1 MALKELSLQERLA
14 LSPEEKRR
22 RYREAVKPFVDQNF
36 TNVKYD
42 NEGNFVSGSY
52 VGKNDSPTAGLTKQN
67 IADKTAPYSQNNG
80 SLANTSMPEVTTRQ
94 LKTANDYWG
103 QIYTVMSQDPVR
115 GNQLAEQAK
124 YFSTQYGNPLYNPYQ
139 TATVSPE
146 LKQLFGVESF
156 SSEWVAENYGL
167 LANLERNASGSPKA
181 PSKDSTD
188 EQILAYYY
196 SQILDAENN
205 TLKAEQEIAALK
217 QQISEKVAYA
227 KLYGT
232 GKTVD
237 EIFNDLD
244 MSDYTTLKA
253 MEDKKLT
260 SQPYELTRAVN
271 YSSDLVY
278 GMIQAAMDSKSS
290 DITGITDFQAYGAKY
305 SNAKYEAE
313 ETQKRIDA
321 HAELTNSVKNQRIH
335 EDNGQMPEFATPT
348 VKEAPE
354 LQTRPGKEHQTEAE
368 VQPRSPAN
376 DIVAESNRRKAE
388 RLQED
393 NGQMPGVNKNTFE
406 QPEEPIDIFT
416 TESKLAELNA
426 QLEAVDSDE
435 NAMPFEQ
442 YEQLEAEKNQLE
454 SQIRAYKYAHP
465 EEYVAEKYAQYRND
479 PKFSDKVTQG
489 SQMENESDGHE
500 QYSDTYADPRS
511 KHSALTQD
519 EKDMYNYLL
528 ATQGT
533 DAANQYIADL
543 QTAVNARQGAKVAE
557 KGKDNALGQAL
568 YNASAGVVNS
578 LQGLASNFTNEV
590 RPTGAAEFARAELSK
605 TNSDL
610 QNIVNDFSYGLG
622 NMAPSI
628 LLSSLTG
635 GIGGAAL
642 AGFSLAGNA
651 YNEAMKSGAL
661 STSEARMYG
670 MMVGASEAFLGYMLG
685 GISKLGNSTALKSL
699 TQSISKIDNVFLRAS
714 AKIGANMFSE
724 AGEELLQASIE
735 PLLQNWILGME
746 NDINMFSEE
755 SMYSAFMGA
764 LTAMML
770 EGGSS
775 AMSAKT
781 EIRNE
786 RSIGKTLTESGHTTQ
801 LVELAKNSKNTDI
814 RESAKAL
821 EAGTLRWTEGNL
833 GRLAIEY
840 RDAGG
845 DISFLNQP
853 VESNIQPAVSGVTTD
868 KDAAMALTRAIRGQA
883 TESDL
888 ELLEKGAYI
897 PGHEDVS
904 AEISKAAKS
913 LREASKAMD
922 AKENQLMQ
930 LKQDMDKASGKVT
943 EAKEGLAKHLR
954 GVVRIQNNDLLGKA
968 MVDKRHAEREVN
980 RTLKQMYQVSQAGLK
995 PQAQQKDLDVLEQQL
1010 KAAEIRVDELMA
1022 GNREATVFHGQIANA
1037 QKGLDA
1043 ANDNYAMAELQMDGV
1058 WYEYKA
1064 AERNFQEVVSNS
1076 VNRAFGDNV
1085 LALLESDIAKA
1096 DALAQQQA
1104 QTKQDLIKALE
1115 TIRNNKASANER
1127 AAAEDM
1133 LNEFLNTPEAQ
1144 AFLERQ
1150 DKQRPYYNETLDK
1163 EWNAARDKHEISD
1176 EQMAQIM
1183 HEKLNEMPEAQGFLN
1198 QQQVEGEQYEKQLTE
1213 EWLAAKDKR
1222 AAEREAEA
1230 MKPETAQ
1237 EAQKDEV
1244 AEQVEET
1251 TPAEP
1256 AEATKSPEVVVTE
1269 MDYAAKRLPADIARQ
1284 VIDNHIFYTEHQGGT
1299 PEAVAMEWEE
1309 NSQYAPE
1316 ILNDSVPEEE
1326 RAQLLAQFADAVARA
1341 NMPKGKAVRGI
1352 KGLDYAVTD
1361 HTVTA
1366 GNGKKT
1372 TPRKKKLLSAQKVI
1386 QQAASDF
1393 ELPARFGIEA
1403 SFKNVP
1409 EPVRAYHNSG
1419 SVGIRVAPDVGLFA
1433 HEVGEYLNTKY
1444 KFSQKHGDM
1453 AEAMVY
1459 NLPNEFFEA
1468 YADEALPSEA
1478 TAEMVYLYLT
1488 DENAAYNFAGTALDT
1503 FLKELDTADRR
1514 KLKRFKNRIATMMEQ
1529 TVDEINTAQ
1538 ITSGKNRDQRTF
1550 ESKIRD
1556 ALRRAQ
1562 YNYADNFEPAA
1573 RADRQ
1578 TGKEKG
1584 FVTQDKHIE
1593 SALSQHRRAN
1603 TIAAYMITDNLCTP
1617 DGEIVGPGLT
1627 SAIGNLNHKELS
1639 ELSQYMIDMRAL
1651 DWLNR
1656 TETVKENGVK
1666 REVPAPRYVYGNN
1679 TSKETIQNRV
1689 NNTSPKVK
1697 VAAQRVWDWYK
1708 DFEQVWMVD
1717 NGRLSPDDFAALWA
1731 AEPHYVPLR
1740 RVIDHSNASSAA
1752 TSRSLEQLTAG
1763 IKAVEG
1769 NGSQRDFAEP
1779 ISALMQS
1786 VVNITNGTLKNDV
1799 GRTIL
1804 WQLHN
1809 TELLGNMAAITPASL
1824 DAEQMAGL
1832 SGRENDYGGMSVTK
1846 PDGTNLYGVVDET
1859 GKTVWLQI
1867 NDPVLQELLND
1878 PNPVDMQGWMRTLG
1892 KVSTMFNANVTTL
1905 SSKFRWRNVVSDMG
1919 TAWRNSPSWNIAEFL
1934 AGEIKALGQVA
1945 NSKLR
1950 SNDFMEW
1957 MAAGGMNDGRITSGI
1972 GTKDAKQLYREIN
1985 PNLYRRVTEK
1995 VNELLVAFESAT
2007 RYNMYHIGKNAA
2019 LKEGQ
2024 SASAARA
2031 AGRRLSR
2038 EGTTDFNRRGAKMA
2052 GFSSVFRFGNAII
2065 QGNYQSIRSLVDSST
2080 AVTEDN
2086 MKARIGKV
2094 GLDIVCRT
2102 AAVALMTKFFM
2113 DDKEK
2118 EQYERMDAGVKYSG
2132 WVIPW
2137 SQVSGVPG
2145 DLVVIPYPKDAL
2157 SALMTFGAAL
2167 ADGALN
2173 GGDSVWDEMYNASV
2187 YLANSLNFSGSPIVA
2202 PVVEA
2207 LSNTTWYGG
2216 KIVPGSLEDRHVLSQ
2231 HNEDT
2236 SLMARMASTGLY
2248 NIGVEFSP
2256 MKVDYILKQYG
2267 GGVYNAVAGATENIK
2282 MLMAEGKI
2290 DPETG
2295 NIFNAYLNDIKSGF
2309 RRNAITSNN
2318 ISTTFYD
2325 GINLLNDVVQE
2336 QNNGVIVAD
2345 LAAGL
2350 TVEQTHQAYTDA
2362 KAILKHQIQP
2372 IKDRINELYD
2382 EIEANANDPA
2392 LTAEEKERLRMENK
2406 EEIYDLQLS
2415 GIMFVDDFKAKYC
2428 GDSVNG
2434 MTTRRE
2440 DATNAK
2446 GYEAFNQETLPKT
2459 FRDKQDD
2466 KALTRLRDF
2475 YQQDTSKTS
2484 FRPTYPPDF
2493 VDADNVLTAWDKV
2506 DSKTKSSME
2515 NVWTDTYIAELNTN
2529 GFMSEKD
2536 YDKVK
2541 NLASEAK
2548 RKANAAAKEVYTIKY
2563 KFKEKD

>member
-14 LSPEEKRR
+14 LSPGEKRR
-22 RYREAVKPFVDQNF
+22 RYREAVKPFVEQNF

-67 IADKTAPYSQNNG
+67 FARTTEGYAADNDGTYRYHATRELGIPDQIDQNPKYAAKDRMQYYLIDRPN
-80 SLANTSMPEVTTRQ
+80 AFDVPARQ

-124 YFSTQYGNPLYNPYQ
+124 YLSTQYGNPLYNPYQ

-146 LKQLFGVESF
+146 LKQLFGEESF
-156 SSEWVAENYGL
+156 SAEWVANNYGL
-167 LANLERNASGSPKA
+167 LANLERTAAGNAKA
-181 PSKDSTD
+181 PTKDSTD
-188 EQILAYYY
+188 EQKLAYYY

-205 TLKAEQEIAALK
+205 TLKAEQEVAALK
-217 QQISEKVAYA
+217 LQISEKVAAA
-227 KLYGT
+227 KLNGIEM
-232 GKTVD
+232 TVD
-237 EIFNDLD
+237 EIYKSLD
-244 MSDYTTLKA
+244 MKDYTALKA

-260 SQPYELTRAVN
+260 SKPYELTRAVN
-271 YSSDLVY
+271 YSADSVY
-278 GMIQAAMDSKSS
+278 GMIQAAIKAEDS
-290 DITGITDFQAYGAKY
+290 DITGMTDFTASGAEYANEKY
-305 SNAKYEAE
+305 VSAE
-313 ETQKRIDA
+313 EAKDDLMRRFYEEERERYRLEQDSALTGDTSIQEKYDA
-321 HAELTNSVKNQRIH
+321 MQAPKASFVPVTSQDTGAEKAKAEEKPDEATVKN
-335 EDNGQMPEFATPT
+335 
-348 VKEAPE
+348 
-354 LQTRPGKEHQTEAE
+354 
-368 VQPRSPAN
+368 
-376 DIVAESNRRKAE
+376 IVAKSNRRKAE

-406 QPEEPIDIFT
+406 QPEEPKIDVAGL
-416 TESKLAELNA
+416 ESKLATVNA
-426 QLEAVDSDE
+426 KLEAVDSDE
-435 NAMPFEQ
+435 NAMPVDE
-442 YEQLEAEKNQLE
+442 YEQLESEKEQLE
-454 SQIRAYKYAHP
+454 SQLRAYKYANP
-465 EEYVAEKYAQYRND
+465 EEYVADKYAQYRND

-489 SQMENESDGHE
+489 SQMENESQGHE
-500 QYSDTYADPRS
+500 KYWDTYADPRAD
-511 KHSALTQD
+511 HSALTQD

-533 DAANQYIADL
+533 EAANQYIADI
-543 QTAVNARQGAKVAE
+543 QTAVNARQGKKVAE
-557 KGKDNALGQAL
+557 AGQDHVLGQL
-568 YNASAGVVNS
+568 VYNFSAGAVNS
-578 LQGLASNFTNEV
+578 LQGIASNFTDEV
-590 RPTGAAEFARAELSK
+590 RPVSAAEYAKAEMSK
-605 TNSDL
+605 ENSDL
-610 QNIVNDFSYGLG
+610 LNLANDIAFSTG
-622 NMAPSI
+622 NMAPSL
-628 LLSSLTG
+628 LLSSITG

-642 AGFSLAGNA
+642 MGFSAAGNA
-651 YNEAMKSGAL
+651 YNEAMRSGAL
-661 STSEARMYG
+661 STAEARTYG
-670 MMVGASEAFLGYMLG
+670 AMVGASEAFLGYMLG
-685 GISKLGNSTALKSL
+685 GISKMGNSTVLKAL

-724 AGEELLQASIE
+724 AGEEWLQASIE

-746 NDINMFSEE
+746 NDINMLSEE
-755 SMYSAFMGA
+755 AMYSALMGA
-764 LTAMML
+764 LTAGML

-801 LVELAKNSKNTDI
+801 LIEMAKNSKNTDI

-845 DISFLNQP
+845 DTSFLNQP
-853 VESNIQPAVSGVTTD
+853 VEANIQPTVSGVTTD

-913 LREASKAMD
+913 LREASKVME

-930 LKQDMDKASGKVT
+930 LKQDMEIASGKVT
-943 EAKEGLAKHLR
+943 EAKNALAQHLR
-954 GVVRIQNNDLLGKA
+954 GVNRISQGQHLETKLIEKQKLERQIESVINES
-968 MVDKRHAEREVN
+968 MQIAE
-980 RTLKQMYQVSQAGLK
+980 AGLEPK
-995 PQAQQKDLDVLEQQL
+995 AQNQILTALEERLQRVQV
-1010 KAAEIRVDELMA
+1010 AVDELTA
-1022 GNREATVFHGQIANA
+1022 GKREATVFHGQITNA
-1037 QKGLDA
+1037 QKSLDA
-1043 ANDNYAMAELQMDGV
+1043 ANRNYAVAEDGMDAM

-1127 AAAEDM
+1127 AAAEDL

-1150 DKQRPYYNETLDK
+1150 DKQRPYYNETLEK

-1198 QQQVEGEQYEKQLTE
+1198 QQQIEGEQYEKQLTE

-1222 AAEREAEA
+1222 TAERATETTDRMAAERNARNDVDLEA
-1230 MKPETAQ
+1230 
-1237 EAQKDEV
+1237 
-1244 AEQVEET
+1244 
-1251 TPAEP
+1251 
-1256 AEATKSPEVVVTE
+1256 SG
-1269 MDYAAKRLPADIARQ
+1269 RGAD
-1284 VIDNHIFYTEHQGGT
+1284 
-1299 PEAVAMEWEE
+1299 
-1309 NSQYAPE
+1309 
-1316 ILNDSVPEEE
+1316 
-1326 RAQLLAQFADAVARA
+1326 
-1341 NMPKGKAVRGI
+1341 VRGI
-1352 KGLDYAVTD
+1352 KGIDYAVTD
-1361 HTVTA
+1361 HSITV
-1366 GNGKKT
+1366 GNDKK
-1372 TPRKKKLLSAQKVI
+1372 PPKRNKKLLSAQKVI
-1386 QQAASDF
+1386 QQASSDF

-1403 SFKNVP
+1403 SYSKVP
-1409 EPVRAYHNSG
+1409 VPVRAYHNSG
-1419 SVGIRVAPDVGLFA
+1419 SVSIRTAPEVGLFA
-1433 HEVGEYLNTKY
+1433 HELGEYLNTKY
-1444 KFSQKHGDM
+1444 KFGEKHADL

-1459 NLPNEFFEA
+1459 NLPNEFFDS

-1478 TAEMVYLYLT
+1478 VAEMVYLYVV

-1503 FLKELDTADRR
+1503 FLNELSVSDKR
-1514 KLKRFKNRIATMMEQ
+1514 KLKRFKNRVATMMEQ
-1529 TVDEINTAQ
+1529 SADEMNAAQRTAD
-1538 ITSGKNRDQRTF
+1538 KNRDQRTL

-1556 ALRRAQ
+1556 AMRRTQ
-1562 YNYADNFEPAA
+1562 YNRVDNFEPAA
-1573 RADRQ
+1573 RMDRQ

-1593 SALSQHRRAN
+1593 TSLAQHRRAN
-1603 TIAAYMITDNLCTP
+1603 STAAYMLTENLCTP

-1627 SAIGNLNHKELS
+1627 SAIGKLNHQELS
-1639 ELSQYMIDMRAL
+1639 DLSQYMVDMRAL
-1651 DWLNR
+1651 DWLDH
-1656 TETVKENGVK
+1656 TETIEENGVK
-1666 REVPAPRYVYGNN
+1666 REVASPRYVYGNN
-1679 TSKETIQNRV
+1679 TSRETIQNRV
-1689 NNTSPKVK
+1689 NNTSTKVK
-1697 VAAQRVWDWYK
+1697 EAAQRVWDWYRE
-1708 DFEQVWMVD
+1708 FEQVWMVD
-1717 NGRLSPDDFAALWA
+1717 NGRISAEELEALWA

-1740 RVIDHSNASSAA
+1740 REIDHTNASSEAM
-1752 TSRSLEQLTAG
+1752 SRSLQQITADF
-1763 IKAVEG
+1763 KAVEG

-1786 VVNITNGTLKNDV
+1786 VVNITNGTLRNNV

-1804 WQLHN
+1804 WQLQN
-1809 TELLGNMAAITPASL
+1809 TDLLGNMATITPASL
-1824 DAEQMAGL
+1824 DMEQMASL
-1832 SGRENDYGGMSVTK
+1832 SGLETIQESMSVTR
-1846 PDGTNLYGVVDET
+1846 PDGTNLYGVVDES
-1859 GKTVWLQI
+1859 GKVVWLQI
-1867 NDPVLQELLND
+1867 NDPILKELLAD

-1919 TAWRNSPSWNIAEFL
+1919 TAWRNSPSWNLPAFL
-1934 AGEIKALGQVA
+1934 ADEVKAVAQVV
-1945 NSKLR
+1945 NPKLR
-1950 SNDFMEW
+1950 SNDFKEW

-1972 GTKDAKQLYREIN
+1972 GAKDVKQLYGEIN

-1995 VNELLVAFESAT
+1995 ANELLGTFESAT
-2007 RYNMYHIGKNAA
+2007 RYNLYHTGKTSA
-2019 LKEGQ
+2019 LNDGQ
-2024 SASAARA
+2024 SDSAARA
-2031 AGRRLSR
+2031 AGRRLSQ

-2065 QGNYQSIRSLVDSST
+2065 QGNYQSIRNLVDNST
-2080 AVTEDN
+2080 AVTEGN
-2086 MKARIGKV
+2086 LKTRIAKV
-2094 GLDIVCRT
+2094 GVDIITRT

-2113 DDKEK
+2113 DDEEK

-2137 SQVSGVPG
+2137 SAVSGIPG
-2145 DLVVIPYPKDAL
+2145 DLVVIPYPKDSL

-2173 GGDSVWDEMYNASV
+2173 GGDSAWDEMWNASV
-2187 YLANSLNFSGSPIVA
+2187 YLANSLNFAGSPIFA
-2202 PVVEA
+2202 PVMEA
-2207 LSNTTWYGG
+2207 LSNKTWYGG

-2231 HNEDT
+2231 YDEDT
-2236 SLMARMASTGLY
+2236 SVMARMSSSWLY
-2248 NIGVEFSP
+2248 NAGVEVSP
-2256 MKVDYILKQYG
+2256 MTIDYVLKQYG
-2267 GGVYNAVAGATENIK
+2267 GGVYNAVAGATENIR
-2282 MLMAEGKI
+2282 MLIEEGKI

-2295 NIFNAYLNDIKSGF
+2295 NVIKAYLSDIKSGF
-2309 RRNAITSNN
+2309 QRNAITSSNV
-2318 ISTTFYD
+2318 STEFYD
-2325 GINLLNDVVQE
+2325 GINLLNDVISE
-2336 QNNGVIVAD
+2336 QNKGVVVAD
-2345 LAAGL
+2345 LAADL
-2350 TVEQTHQAYTDA
+2350 TVEQTQQAYADA
-2362 KAILKHQIQP
+2362 KAILNNQIQP
-2372 IKDRINELYD
+2372 IKDRINKLYD
-2382 EIEANANDPA
+2382 EIDANANDPS

-2406 EEIYDLQLS
+2406 EEIYDLQMS
-2415 GIMFVDDFKAKYC
+2415 GILFVDNFRAKYC
-2428 GDSVNG
+2428 GDSFSG
-2434 MTTRRE
+2434 FTTRRA
-2440 DATNAK
+2440 DAAAAK
-2446 GYEAFNQETLPKT
+2446 GYTAFNDETLPQS

-2484 FRPTYPPDF
+2484 FKPEYPPDF

-2506 DSKTKSSME
+2506 DSKTKSAME
-2515 NVWTDTYIAELNTN
+2515 NAWTDTYLTELNSN

-2536 YDKVK
+2536 YDTAK
-2541 NLASEAK
+2541 NLASQAK